1 MNTAAA
7 LALQSIPF
15 AILTV
20 AATAEN
26 RDVFVVVYT
35 AVLGLILSVSIL
47 VDGQALL
54 SAPFG
59 IGAEVYR

>member
-15 AILTV
+15 AILVV
-20 AATAEN
+20 ATNTAN

-35 AVLGLILSVSIL
+35 AALGLILSVTL
-47 VDGQALL
+47 LADGQA
-54 SAPFG
+54 PFLPTFG
-59 IGAEVYR
+59 VYDDVRR

>member
-20 AATAEN
+20 AASAEN
-26 RDVFVVVYT
+26 CDVFVVVYT
-35 AVLGLILSVSIL
+35 AALGLILSLSIL
-47 VDGQALL
+47 A
-54 SAPFG
+54 
-59 IGAEVYR
+59 